1 MAELGCSW
9 IFVYLPLGQLGSD
22 TTLGGYCCFSQSVV
36 SDSFATPWTVA
47 HQAPLSMGFPM
58 QEYWRG
64 LLFPSPGH
72 LPNLGMEPMSP
83 AWQVDSLP
91 LSHLESPTGEI
102 KVNK

>member
-1 MAELGCSW
+1 
-9 IFVYLPLGQLGSD
+9 
-22 TTLGGYCCFSQSVV
+22 
-36 SDSFATPWTVA
+36 
-47 HQAPLSMGFPM
+47 MGLPM

>member
-58 QEYWRG
+58 QEYCSG
-64 LLFPSPGH
+64 LTFPPPLDLPTPGI
-72 LPNLGMEPMSP
+72 EPMSP
-83 AWQVDSLP
+83 AFPAL
-91 LSHLESPTGEI
+91 TGGFFTSEPPGKPI
-102 KVNK
+102 